1 MNEGKLVLCTVC
13 VMIRERKPEALMS
26 SDGLKTLGQNVCADQ
41 NSGRKVQKTTSIYCR
56 PPPDGRGGRYVC
68 FLP

>member
-13 VMIRERKPEALMS
+13 LMIRERKLEALMS
-26 SDGLKTLGQNVCADQ
+26 EGFKTLGQNVCADQ
-41 NSGRKVQKTTSIYCR
+41 NPGRKVQKTTSIYCR
-56 PPPDGRGGRYVC
+56 PPPEGRGGRRVC